1 MKNLSVVCYFFVMNI
16 PYTYHTT
23 SIKETLESHVYVD
36 KYSCP
41 KVKDL
46 IHRYKFDQD
55 KDALNILMQKTL
67 DICIDR
73 YIHSDKH
80 AKIAHIYTTP
90 PSTMY
95 ARKEKSVDSMMY
107 LLKYSMK
114 RFTQYAYM
122 SPNSSVYTS
131 HIYSMYHKY
140 LVNKKAQHIGGTRS
154 VRTKDLEKRYYISLR
169 HKLFLLY
176 LIHIRKHSHL
186 SYTIIDD
193 VSSTGA
199 TLVACKQT
207 LVRYL
212 KHLQK
217 KNPCISF
224 DVEIISL
231 CH

>member
-1 MKNLSVVCYFFVMNI
+1 MNTS
-16 PYTYHTT
+16 YTYHTT
-23 SIKETLESHVYVD
+23 STQETLEPHAYVD

-41 KVKDL
+41 LVKDI

-55 KDALNILMQKTL
+55 TDALHILIQKTL

-73 YIHSDKH
+73 YMHSH
-80 AKIAHIYTTP
+80 TSTRTVHIYTTP

-95 ARKEKSVDSMMY
+95 ARKEKSVDSMFT
-107 LLKYSMK
+107 LLQQSIKK
-114 RFTQYAYM
+114 LDQYIL
-122 SPNSSVYTS
+122 PTSSICVHS
-131 HIYSMYHKY
+131 IYSIYHKY

-154 VRTKDLEKRYYISLR
+154 IRTRELSKRYFISYI
-169 HKLFLLY
+169 HKATLWY
-176 LIHIRKHSHL
+176 YVYIKKYTHL

-207 LVRYL
+207 LLSYL
-212 KHLQK
+212 EFVQK
-217 KNPCISF
+217 KNPHISY
-224 DVEIISL
+224 DVQIISL